1 MAEGQGE
8 GRSRKSDMVVF
19 CVNCP
24 SHDIHFYNSART
36 IPTGSS
42 LGLTKIIIT
51 TLDIIHDTRGHSTC
65 DVCVNMGHGAF

>member
-24 SHDIHFYNSART
+24 SYDIHFYISYNKART
-36 IPTGSS
+36 ILTGSS
-42 LGLTKIIIT
+42 LGLSM
-51 TLDIIHDTRGHSTC
+51 TLYIVHDTRGYLVVTS
-65 DVCVNMGHGAF
+65 G